1 MMNRV
6 LCALLLL
13 LSLLPLRGFAGSDP
27 SVEEVL
33 TGANP
38 SLTPQEQA
46 GLAYGEQSATTGTAP
61 VAGANGFITFP
72 YGVNQISIVC
82 APLHVCDV
90 ALQPGEQVNSVN
102 VGDNVRWSIEP
113 ALTGSGAEEVQHV
126 IIKPREVGL
135 ETSLVVATNRRAYYL
150 RLRSHKTRYMPQVAF
165 SYPEDSA
172 MKFDLLKARQQREV
186 KEKTIPNTTDYL
198 PKLSFDY
205 DVSGQA
211 AWKPVR
217 VYNDGARTF
226 IEMPPSIAQTEAPIL
241 LLVRK
246 EGGLFTEAE
255 EVLVNYSLQG
265 SRYIVDTIFEKAVL
279 VAGVGS
285 NQDRVTIQR
294 RK

>member
-1 MMNRV
+1 MLNPAR
-6 LCALLLL
+6 CALVIVL
-13 LSLLPLRGFAGSDP
+13 LLPLRALAGSDP
-27 SVEEVL
+27 TVEDVL
-33 TGANP
+33 TGVNP
-38 SLTPQEQA
+38 SLTPQEQT
-46 GLAYGEQSATTGTAP
+46 GLMYGEQSATTGTAP
-61 VAGANGFITFP
+61 VTGPNGVITFP

-113 ALTGSGAEEVQHV
+113 ALTGSGADEVQHV

-172 MKFDLLKARQQREV
+172 VKFDLLKARQQREV
-186 KEKTIPNTTDYL
+186 KEKTIPQTHDYL
-198 PKLSFDY
+198 PKLSFEY

-217 VYNDGARTF
+217 VYNDGARTV
-226 IEMPPSIAQTEAPIL
+226 IEMPPTITQTEAPIL
-241 LLVRK
+241 LVVRK

-265 SRYIVDTIFEKAVL
+265 HRYIVDTIFEKAVL

-285 NQDRVTIQR
+285 HQDRVTIQR
-294 RK
+294 RH

>member
-1 MMNRV
+1 MRTIV
-6 LCALLLL
+6 LCLVLV
-13 LSLLPLRGFAGSDP
+13 LLPLHARAGSDP

-33 TGANP
+33 TGSNP
-38 SLTPQEQA
+38 ALTPQEQA
-46 GLAYGEQSATTGTAP
+46 GLTYGEQSATSGSAP
-61 VAGANGFITFP
+61 VAGANGVITFP

-113 ALTGSGAEEVQHV
+113 ALTGSGADEVQHV

-135 ETSLVVATNRRAYYL
+135 DTSLVVATNRRAYYL
-150 RLRSHKTRYMPQVAF
+150 RLRSHKIRYMPQVAF
-165 SYPEDSA
+165 SYPEDA
-172 MKFDLLKARQQREV
+172 AVKFDLLKARQQREV

-198 PKLSFDY
+198 PKLSFEY

-217 VYNDGARTF
+217 VYNDGARTV
-226 IEMPPSIAQTEAPIL
+226 IEMPPSITQTEAPIL

-265 SRYIVDTIFEKAVL
+265 HRYIVDTIFEKAVL

-285 NQDRVTIQR
+285 HQDRVTIQR
-294 RK
+294 RH

>member
-1 MMNRV
+1 MRTIV
-6 LCALLLL
+6 LCLVLV
-13 LSLLPLRGFAGSDP
+13 LLPLYATAGSDP

-38 SLTPQEQA
+38 ALTPQEQA
-46 GLAYGEQSATTGTAP
+46 GLTYGEQGTTSASAP

-150 RLRSHKTRYMPQVAF
+150 RLRSHKTRYMPQVTF

-172 MKFDLLKARQQREV
+172 VKFEVLNARQQREI
-186 KEKTIPNTTDYL
+186 KEKTIPQTSDYL
-198 PKLSFDY
+198 PKLSFEY

-217 VYNDGARTF
+217 VYNDGARTV
-226 IEMPPSIAQTEAPIL
+226 IEMPASITQTEAPIL
-241 LLVRK
+241 LIVRK

-265 SRYIVDTIFEKAVL
+265 HRYIVDTIFEKAVL

-294 RK
+294 RH

>member
-1 MMNRV
+1 MRTIV
-6 LCALLLL
+6 LCLVLV
-13 LSLLPLRGFAGSDP
+13 LLPLYATAGSDP

-38 SLTPQEQA
+38 ALTPQEQA
-46 GLAYGEQSATTGTAP
+46 GLTYGEQGTTSASAP

-113 ALTGSGAEEVQHV
+113 ALTGSGADEVQHV

-150 RLRSHKTRYMPQVAF
+150 RLRSHRTRYMPQVAF

-172 MKFDLLKARQQREV
+172 VKFDLLKARQQREI
-186 KEKTIPNTTDYL
+186 KEKTIPQTHDYL
-198 PKLSFDY
+198 PKLSFEY

-217 VYNDGARTF
+217 VYNDGARTV
-226 IEMPPSIAQTEAPIL
+226 IEMPPSITQTEAPIL

-265 SRYIVDTIFEKAVL
+265 HRYIVDTIFEKAVL

>member
-1 MMNRV
+1 MRTIV
-6 LCALLLL
+6 LCLVLV
-13 LSLLPLRGFAGSDP
+13 LLPLYATAGSDP

-38 SLTPQEQA
+38 ALTPQEQA
-46 GLAYGEQSATTGTAP
+46 GLTYGEQGTTSASAP

-113 ALTGSGAEEVQHV
+113 ALTGSGADEVQHV

-150 RLRSHKTRYMPQVAF
+150 RLRSHRTRYMPQVAF

-172 MKFDLLKARQQREV
+172 VKFDLLKARQQREI
-186 KEKTIPNTTDYL
+186 KEKTIPQTHDYL

-217 VYNDGARTF
+217 VYNDGARTV

-255 EVLVNYSLQG
+255 EVMVNYSLQG
-265 SRYIVDTIFEKAVL
+265 HRYIVDTIFEKAVL

>member
-1 MMNRV
+1 MRTIV
-6 LCALLLL
+6 LCLVLV
-13 LSLLPLRGFAGSDP
+13 LLPFYAWAVSDP

-33 TGANP
+33 SGSNP
-38 SLTPQEQA
+38 ALTPQEQA
-46 GLAYGEQSATTGTAP
+46 GLAYGEQGTTAGSAP

-90 ALQPGEQVNSVN
+90 ALQPGEHVNSVN

-172 MKFDLLKARQQREV
+172 VKFEMLKARQQREI
-186 KEKTIPNTTDYL
+186 KEKTIPHTSDYL
-198 PKLSFDY
+198 PKLSFEY
-205 DVSGQA
+205 DVAGQA

-217 VYNDGARTF
+217 VYNDGARTV

-241 LLVRK
+241 LIVRK
-246 EGGLFTEAE
+246 EGGLFTDAE
-255 EVLVNYSLQG
+255 EVMVNYSLQDR
-265 SRYIVDTIFEKAVL
+265 RYIVDTVFEKAVL

>member
-1 MMNRV
+1 MMRNTV
-6 LCALLLL
+6 LCVVLV
-13 LSLLPLRGFAGSDP
+13 LLPLRAFAVSDP

-33 TGANP
+33 TGSNP

-46 GLAYGEQSATTGTAP
+46 GLAYGEHGTTSGSAP

-113 ALTGSGAEEVQHV
+113 ALTGSGVEETQHV

-165 SYPEDSA
+165 SYPEDA
-172 MKFDLLKARQQREV
+172 AVKFEVLKARQQREI
-186 KEKTIPNTTDYL
+186 KEKTIPQTSDYL
-198 PKLSFDY
+198 PKLSFEY
-205 DVSGQA
+205 DVAGQA

-217 VYNDGARTF
+217 VYNDGARTV

-241 LLVRK
+241 LIVRK

-255 EVLVNYSLQG
+255 EVMVNYQLQG
-265 SRYIVDTIFEKAVL
+265 SRYVVDTVFQKAVL

>member
-1 MMNRV
+1 MMRNIV
-6 LCALLLL
+6 LCVVLV
-13 LSLLPLRGFAGSDP
+13 LLPLHATAGSDP

-33 TGANP
+33 TGSNP
-38 SLTPQEQA
+38 ALTPQEQA
-46 GLAYGEQSATTGTAP
+46 GLAHGEQGTTGGSAP

-90 ALQPGEQVNSVN
+90 ALQPGEHVNSVN

-113 ALTGSGAEEVQHV
+113 ALTGSGADEVQHV

-172 MKFDLLKARQQREV
+172 VKFEMLKARQQREI
-186 KEKTIPNTTDYL
+186 KEKTIPHTSDYL
-198 PKLSFDY
+198 PKLSFEY
-205 DVSGQA
+205 DVAGQA
-211 AWKPVR
+211 SWKPVR
-217 VYNDGARTF
+217 VYNDGARTV

-241 LLVRK
+241 LIVRK
-246 EGGLFTEAE
+246 EGGLFTDAE
-255 EVLVNYSLQG
+255 EVMVNYSLQDR
-265 SRYIVDTIFEKAVL
+265 RYIVDTVFEKAVL

>member
-1 MMNRV
+1 MMRNPV
-6 LCALLLL
+6 LCLVLVLLPLCAL
-13 LSLLPLRGFAGSDP
+13 AASDP

-33 TGANP
+33 TGSNP

-46 GLAYGEQSATTGTAP
+46 GLAYGEQGTAGGSAP

-90 ALQPGEQVNSVN
+90 ALQPGEHVNSVN

-172 MKFDLLKARQQREV
+172 VKFEILKARQQREI
-186 KEKTIPNTTDYL
+186 KEKTIPHTSDYL
-198 PKLSFDY
+198 PKLSFEY

-217 VYNDGARTF
+217 VYNDGARTV
-226 IEMPPSIAQTEAPIL
+226 IEMPPSISQTEAPIL
-241 LLVRK
+241 LIVRK
-246 EGGLFTEAE
+246 EGGLFTDAE
-255 EVLVNYSLQG
+255 EVMVNYSLQDR
-265 SRYIVDTIFEKAVL
+265 RYIVDTVFEKAVL

>member
-1 MMNRV
+1 
-6 LCALLLL
+6 
-13 LSLLPLRGFAGSDP
+13 
-27 SVEEVL
+27 VEEVL
-33 TGANP
+33 TGSNP

-46 GLAYGEQSATTGTAP
+46 GLTYGEQGTTSASAP

-172 MKFDLLKARQQREV
+172 VKFEILKARQQREL
-186 KEKTIPNTTDYL
+186 KEKTIPQTSDYL
-198 PKLSFDY
+198 PRLSFEY

-217 VYNDGARTF
+217 VYNDGARTV
-226 IEMPPSIAQTEAPIL
+226 IEMPPSITQTEAPIL

-265 SRYIVDTIFEKAVL
+265 HRYIVDTIFEKAVL

>member
-13 LSLLPLRGFAGSDP
+13 LSLLPLRALAGSDP
-27 SVEEVL
+27 SVEDVL

-38 SLTPQEQA
+38 SLTLQEQA
-46 GLAYGEQSATTGTAP
+46 GLTYGEQSATAGSAP
-61 VAGANGFITFP
+61 VAGANGVITFP

-113 ALTGSGAEEVQHV
+113 ALTGSGADEVQHV

-135 ETSLVVATNRRAYYL
+135 DTSLVVATNRRAYYL

-165 SYPEDSA
+165 SYPEDA
-172 MKFDLLKARQQREV
+172 AVKFEILKTRQQREV
-186 KEKTIPNTTDYL
+186 KEKTIPNTSDYL
-198 PKLSFDY
+198 PKLSFEY

-217 VYNDGARTF
+217 VYNDGARTV

-255 EVLVNYSLQG
+255 EVMVNYSLQDR
-265 SRYIVDTIFEKAVL
+265 RYIVDTVFEKAVL

>member
-1 MMNRV
+1 MMLNTV
-6 LCALLLL
+6 LCTLLLL
-13 LSLLPLRGFAGSDP
+13 LIPLRALAGSDP
-27 SVEEVL
+27 SVEDVL
-33 TGANP
+33 TGSNP

-46 GLAYGEQSATTGTAP
+46 GLSYGEHSATAGSAP

-172 MKFDLLKARQQREV
+172 VKFEVLKARQQREI
-186 KEKTIPNTTDYL
+186 KEKTIPQTHDYL
-198 PKLSFDY
+198 PKLSFEY

-217 VYNDGARTF
+217 VYNDGARTV
-226 IEMPPSIAQTEAPIL
+226 IEMPASITQTEAPIL
-241 LLVRK
+241 LIVRK

-265 SRYIVDTIFEKAVL
+265 HRYIVDTIFEKAVL

-294 RK
+294 RH

>member
-1 MMNRV
+1 MNPV
-6 LCALLLL
+6 LCVMLLL
-13 LSLLPLRGFAGSDP
+13 LSLFPLRVLAGSDP
-27 SVEEVL
+27 TVEDIL

-46 GLAYGEQSATTGTAP
+46 GLTYGEQSATAGSAP
-61 VAGANGFITFP
+61 VAGAHGVITFP

-113 ALTGSGAEEVQHV
+113 ALTGSGADEVQHV

-135 ETSLVVATNRRAYYL
+135 DTSLVVATNRRAYYL

-165 SYPEDSA
+165 SYPEDA
-172 MKFDLLKARQQREV
+172 AVKFDLLKARQQREV
-186 KEKTIPNTTDYL
+186 KEKTIPQTTDYL
-198 PKLSFDY
+198 PKLSFEY

-217 VYNDGARTF
+217 VYNDGARTV
-226 IEMPPSIAQTEAPIL
+226 IEMPPSITQ
-241 LLVRK
+241 
-246 EGGLFTEAE
+246 
-255 EVLVNYSLQG
+255 VNYSLQG
-265 SRYIVDTIFEKAVL
+265 HRYIVDTIFEKAVL

-285 NQDRVTIQR
+285 HQDRVTIQR
-294 RK
+294 RH

>member
-1 MMNRV
+1 MRTIV
-6 LCALLLL
+6 LCLVLV
-13 LSLLPLRGFAGSDP
+13 LLPLYATAGSDP

-38 SLTPQEQA
+38 ALTPQEQA
-46 GLAYGEQSATTGTAP
+46 GLTYGEQGTTSASAP

-150 RLRSHKTRYMPQVAF
+150 RLRSHKTRYMPQVTF

-172 MKFDLLKARQQREV
+172 VKFEVLNARQQREI
-186 KEKTIPNTTDYL
+186 KEKTIPQTHDYL
-198 PKLSFDY
+198 PKLSFEY

-217 VYNDGARTF
+217 VYNDGARTV
-226 IEMPPSIAQTEAPIL
+226 IEMPASITQTEAPIL
-241 LLVRK
+241 LIVRK

-265 SRYIVDTIFEKAVL
+265 HRYIVDTIFEKAVL

-294 RK
+294 RH

>member
-1 MMNRV
+1 MKRV
-6 LCALLLL
+6 LCALLVLV
-13 LSLLPLRGFAGSDP
+13 LSPLRAVAGSDP
-27 SVEEVL
+27 TVEDVL
-33 TGANP
+33 TGSNP
-38 SLTPQEQA
+38 SLTPQEKT
-46 GLAYGEQSATTGTAP
+46 GLAYSEQSATTGTAP
-61 VAGANGFITFP
+61 VAGAHGVITFP

-113 ALTGSGAEEVQHV
+113 ALTGSGADEVQHV

-135 ETSLVVATNRRAYYL
+135 DTSVVVATNRRAYYL

-165 SYPEDSA
+165 SYPEDA
-172 MKFDLLKARQQREV
+172 AVKFEILKTRQQREV
-186 KEKTIPNTTDYL
+186 KEKTIPNTSDYL
-198 PKLSFDY
+198 PKLSFEY

-217 VYNDGARTF
+217 VYNDGARTV
-226 IEMPPSIAQTEAPIL
+226 IEMPPSITQTEAPIL

-265 SRYIVDTIFEKAVL
+265 HRYIVDTIFEKAVL

-285 NQDRVTIQR
+285 HQDRVTIQLR
-294 RK
+294 H

>member
-1 MMNRV
+1 MRNTV
-6 LCALLLL
+6 LCLVLV
-13 LSLLPLRGFAGSDP
+13 LLPLSATAGSDP

-33 TGANP
+33 TGSNP

-46 GLAYGEQSATTGTAP
+46 GLAHVEQGTTSASAP

-113 ALTGSGAEEVQHV
+113 ALTGSGADEVQHV

-150 RLRSHKTRYMPQVAF
+150 RLRSHRTRYMPQVAF

-172 MKFDLLKARQQREV
+172 VKFDLLKARQQREI
-186 KEKTIPNTTDYL
+186 KEKTIPQTHDYL

-217 VYNDGARTF
+217 VYNDGARTV

-265 SRYIVDTIFEKAVL
+265 HRYIVDTIFEKAVL

>member
-13 LSLLPLRGFAGSDP
+13 LSLLPLRALAGSDP
-27 SVEEVL
+27 SVEDVL

-38 SLTPQEQA
+38 SLTLQEQA
-46 GLAYGEQSATTGTAP
+46 GLTYGEQSATAGSAP
-61 VAGANGFITFP
+61 VAGANGVITFP

-113 ALTGSGAEEVQHV
+113 ALTGSGADEVQHV

-135 ETSLVVATNRRAYYL
+135 DTSLVVATNRRAYYL

-165 SYPEDSA
+165 SYPEDA
-172 MKFDLLKARQQREV
+172 AVKFEILKTRQQREV
-186 KEKTIPNTTDYL
+186 KEKTIPNTSDYL
-198 PKLSFDY
+198 PKLSFEY

-217 VYNDGARTF
+217 VYNDGARTV
-226 IEMPPSIAQTEAPIL
+226 IEMPPSITQTEAPIL

-265 SRYIVDTIFEKAVL
+265 HRYIVDTIFEKAVL

-285 NQDRVTIQR
+285 HQDRVTIQR
-294 RK
+294 RH

>member
-1 MMNRV
+1 MMRNTV
-6 LCALLLL
+6 LCLVLV
-13 LSLLPLRGFAGSDP
+13 LLPLSATAGSDP

-33 TGANP
+33 TGSNP

-46 GLAYGEQSATTGTAP
+46 GLAHVEQGTIAGSAP
-61 VAGANGFITFP
+61 VAWANGFITFP

-165 SYPEDSA
+165 SYHEDSA
-172 MKFDLLKARQQREV
+172 VKFEMLKARQQREI
-186 KEKTIPNTTDYL
+186 KEKTIPQTSDYL
-198 PKLSFDY
+198 PKLSFEY
-205 DVSGQA
+205 DVAGHA

-217 VYNDGARTF
+217 VYNDGARTV

-241 LLVRK
+241 LIVRK
-246 EGGLFTEAE
+246 EGGLFTDAE
-255 EVLVNYSLQG
+255 EVMVNYSLQDR
-265 SRYIVDTIFEKAVL
+265 RYIVDTVFEKAVL

>member
-13 LSLLPLRGFAGSDP
+13 LSLLPLRALAGSDP
-27 SVEEVL
+27 SVEDVL

-38 SLTPQEQA
+38 SLTLQEQA
-46 GLAYGEQSATTGTAP
+46 GLTYGEQSATAGSAP
-61 VAGANGFITFP
+61 VAGANGVITFP

-113 ALTGSGAEEVQHV
+113 ALTGSGADEVQHV

-165 SYPEDSA
+165 SYPEDA
-172 MKFDLLKARQQREV
+172 AVKFDLLKARQQREV
-186 KEKTIPNTTDYL
+186 KEKTIPQTMDYL
-198 PKLSFDY
+198 PKLSFEY

-217 VYNDGARTF
+217 VYNDGARTV
-226 IEMPPSIAQTEAPIL
+226 IEMPPSITQTEAPIL

-265 SRYIVDTIFEKAVL
+265 HRYIVDTIFEKAVL

-285 NQDRVTIQR
+285 HQDRVTIQR
-294 RK
+294 RH

>member
-1 MMNRV
+1 MRLSV
-6 LCALLLL
+6 LCAVFVVWV
-13 LSLLPLRGFAGSDP
+13 PLRALAGSDP
-27 SVEEVL
+27 SVDDVL
-33 TGANP
+33 SGSDP
-38 SLTPQEQA
+38 SLTPQEQT
-46 GLAYGEQSATTGTAP
+46 GLAYGEQGTTSASAP

-113 ALTGSGAEEVQHV
+113 ALTGSGVEEVQHV

-150 RLRSHKTRYMPQVAF
+150 RLRSHRTRYMPQVAF

-172 MKFDLLKARQQREV
+172 MKFEVLKARQQREI
-186 KEKTIPNTTDYL
+186 KEKTIPNTSDYL
-198 PKLSFDY
+198 PKLSFEY

-217 VYNDGARTF
+217 VYNDGARTV
-226 IEMPPSIAQTEAPIL
+226 IEMPPSITQTEAPIL

-285 NQDRVTIQR
+285 HQDRVTIQR

>member
-1 MMNRV
+1 MMTRV
-6 LCALLLL
+6 LCA
-13 LSLLPLRGFAGSDP
+13 
-27 SVEEVL
+27 VL
-33 TGANP
+33 TLLCPLNASALGDPIADDILTGPNP

-46 GLAYGEQSATTGTAP
+46 GLSYGEQGTSAGSAP

-90 ALQPGEQVNSVN
+90 ALQPGEHVNSVN

-113 ALTGSGAEEVQHV
+113 ALTGTGAEEVQHV

-135 ETSLVVATNRRAYYL
+135 DTSLVVATNRRAYYL
-150 RLRSHKTRYMPQVAF
+150 RLRSHRTRYMPQVAF

-172 MKFDLLKARQQREV
+172 VKFDLLKARQTREV
-186 KEKTIPNTTDYL
+186 KEKTIPQTSDYL
-198 PKLSFDY
+198 PKLSFEY
-205 DVSGQA
+205 DVAGHA

-217 VYNDGARTF
+217 VYNDGARTV
-226 IEMPPSIAQTEAPIL
+226 IEMPSSMAQTEAPIL
-241 LLVRK
+241 LIVRK
-246 EGGLFTEAE
+246 DGGLFTEAE
-255 EVLVNYSLQG
+255 EVMVNYSLQG

-285 NQDRVTIQR
+285 HQDRVTIQR

>member
-1 MMNRV
+1 MRTIV
-6 LCALLLL
+6 LCLLLA
-13 LSLLPLRGFAGSDP
+13 LLPLHATAGSDP

-33 TGANP
+33 SGSNP
-38 SLTPQEQA
+38 ALTPQEQA
-46 GLAYGEQSATTGTAP
+46 GLAYGEQGTTSGSAP

-90 ALQPGEQVNSVN
+90 ALQPGEHVNSVN

-172 MKFDLLKARQQREV
+172 VKFEMLKARQQREIRD
-186 KEKTIPNTTDYL
+186 KTIPQTHDYL
-198 PKLSFDY
+198 PKLSFEY
-205 DVSGQA
+205 DVAGHA

-217 VYNDGARTF
+217 VYNDGARTV

-241 LLVRK
+241 LIVRK
-246 EGGLFTEAE
+246 EGGLFTDAE
-255 EVLVNYSLQG
+255 EVMVNYSLHDR
-265 SRYIVDTIFEKAVL
+265 RYIVDTVFEKAVL
-279 VAGVGS
+279 VAGVGLH
-285 NQDRVTIQR
+285 QDRVTIQR

>member
-1 MMNRV
+1 MRTIV
-6 LCALLLL
+6 LCLVLV
-13 LSLLPLRGFAGSDP
+13 LLPLYATAGSDP

-38 SLTPQEQA
+38 ALTPQEQA
-46 GLAYGEQSATTGTAP
+46 GLTYGEQGTTSASAP

-72 YGVNQISIVC
+72 YGVNKISIVC

-113 ALTGSGAEEVQHV
+113 ALTGSGADEVQHV

-150 RLRSHKTRYMPQVAF
+150 RLRSHRTRYMPQVAF

-172 MKFDLLKARQQREV
+172 VKFDLLKARQQREI
-186 KEKTIPNTTDYL
+186 KEKTIPQTHDYL

-217 VYNDGARTF
+217 VYNDGARTV

-265 SRYIVDTIFEKAVL
+265 HRYIVDTIFEKAVL

>member
-1 MMNRV
+1 MNYTV
-6 LCALLLL
+6 LCAVLV
-13 LSLLPLRGFAGSDP
+13 LLPLQATAGSDP
-27 SVEEVL
+27 SVDEVL
-33 TGANP
+33 SGSNP
-38 SLTPQEQA
+38 ALTPQEQA
-46 GLAYGEQSATTGTAP
+46 GLAYGEQGAAGGSAPIGGP
-61 VAGANGFITFP
+61 NGFITFP

-135 ETSLVVATNRRAYYL
+135 DTSLVVATNRRAYYL

-165 SYPEDSA
+165 SYPEDSE
-172 MKFDLLKARQQREV
+172 MKFNILKARQQREI
-186 KEKTIPNTTDYL
+186 KEKTIPHTSDYL
-198 PKLSFDY
+198 PKLSFEY
-205 DVSGQA
+205 DVAGHA

-217 VYNDGARTF
+217 VYNDGARTV
-226 IEMPPSIAQTEAPIL
+226 IDMPPSISQTEAPIL
-241 LLVRK
+241 LIVRK
-246 EGGLFTEAE
+246 EGGLFTDAE
-255 EVLVNYSLQG
+255 EVMVNYSLQG
-265 SRYIVDTIFEKAVL
+265 SRYIVDTIFDKAVL

-285 NQDRVTIQR
+285 HQDRVTIQR

>member
-1 MMNRV
+1 MRLSV
-6 LCALLLL
+6 LCAVFVVW
-13 LSLLPLRGFAGSDP
+13 LPLRAVAGSDP
-27 SVEEVL
+27 SVEDVL
-33 TGANP
+33 TGSNP
-38 SLTPQEQA
+38 ALTPQEQA
-46 GLAYGEQSATTGTAP
+46 GLAYGEQGTTAGSAP

-72 YGVNQISIVC
+72 YGVNQIGIVC

-90 ALQPGEQVNSVN
+90 ALQPGEHVNSVN

-135 ETSLVVATNRRAYYL
+135 ETSLVIATNRRAYYL

-172 MKFDLLKARQQREV
+172 VKFEILKARQQREI
-186 KEKTIPNTTDYL
+186 KEKTILQTSDYL
-198 PKLSFDY
+198 PKLSFEY
-205 DVSGQA
+205 DVTGHA

-217 VYNDGARTF
+217 VYNDGARTV

-241 LLVRK
+241 LIVRK
-246 EGGLFTEAE
+246 EGGLFTDAE
-255 EVLVNYSLQG
+255 EVMVNYSLQDR
-265 SRYIVDTIFEKAVL
+265 RYIVDTVFEKAVL

>member
-1 MMNRV
+1 MRTIV
-6 LCALLLL
+6 LFLVLV
-13 LSLLPLRGFAGSDP
+13 LLPLYATAGSDP
-27 SVEEVL
+27 SVEDVL
-33 TGANP
+33 SGSNP
-38 SLTPQEQA
+38 ALTPQEQA
-46 GLAYGEQSATTGTAP
+46 GLAYGEQGTTAGSAP

-113 ALTGSGAEEVQHV
+113 ALTGSGAEETQHV

-165 SYPEDSA
+165 SYPEDA
-172 MKFDLLKARQQREV
+172 AVKFEVLKARQQREI
-186 KEKTIPNTTDYL
+186 KEKTIPQTSDYL
-198 PKLSFDY
+198 PKLSFEY
-205 DVSGQA
+205 DVAGQA

-217 VYNDGARTF
+217 VYNDGARTV

-241 LLVRK
+241 LIVRK
-246 EGGLFTEAE
+246 EGGLFTDAE
-255 EVLVNYSLQG
+255 EVMVNYSLQDR
-265 SRYIVDTIFEKAVL
+265 RYIVDTVFEKAVL

>member
-1 MMNRV
+1 MRTIV
-6 LCALLLL
+6 LCLVLV
-13 LSLLPLRGFAGSDP
+13 LLPFYAWAVSDP

-33 TGANP
+33 TGTNP
-38 SLTPQEQA
+38 ALTPQEQA
-46 GLAYGEQSATTGTAP
+46 GLAYGEQGTTSGSAP

-172 MKFDLLKARQQREV
+172 VKFEILKARQQREI
-186 KEKTIPNTTDYL
+186 KEKTIPQTSDYL
-198 PKLSFDY
+198 PKLSFEY
-205 DVSGQA
+205 DVAGQA
-211 AWKPVR
+211 SWKPVR
-217 VYNDGARTF
+217 VYNDGARTI

-241 LLVRK
+241 LIVRK
-246 EGGLFTEAE
+246 EGGLFTDAE
-255 EVLVNYSLQG
+255 EVMVNYSLQDR
-265 SRYIVDTIFEKAVL
+265 RYIVDTVFEKAVL

>member
-1 MMNRV
+1 MRNIV
-6 LCALLLL
+6 LCVVLV
-13 LSLLPLRGFAGSDP
+13 LLPFPAMAGSDP

-38 SLTPQEQA
+38 ALTPQEQA
-46 GLAYGEQSATTGTAP
+46 GLAHGEQGTTSGSAP
-61 VAGANGFITFP
+61 VAGAHGFITFP

-90 ALQPGEQVNSVN
+90 ALQPGEHVNSVN

-113 ALTGSGAEEVQHV
+113 ALTGSGADEVQHV

-135 ETSLVVATNRRAYYL
+135 DTSLVVATNRRAYYL

-172 MKFDLLKARQQREV
+172 MKFDILKARQQREI
-186 KEKTIPNTTDYL
+186 KEKTIPQTRDYL
-198 PKLSFDY
+198 PKLSFEY

-211 AWKPVR
+211 TWKPVR
-217 VYNDGARTF
+217 IYNDGARTV
-226 IEMPPSIAQTEAPIL
+226 IEMPPSMAQTEAPIL
-241 LLVRK
+241 LIVRK
-246 EGGLFTEAE
+246 EGGLFTDAE
-255 EVLVNYSLQG
+255 EVMVNYSLQG
-265 SRYIVDTIFEKAVL
+265 SRYIVDTVFEKAVL

-285 NQDRVTIQR
+285 NQDRVMIQR

>member
-1 MMNRV
+1 MNPVRCMV
-6 LCALLLL
+6 LLL
-13 LSLLPLRGFAGSDP
+13 LSLLPLRVLAGSDP
-27 SVEEVL
+27 SIEDVL

-46 GLAYGEQSATTGTAP
+46 GLSYGEQSATAGSAP
-61 VAGANGFITFP
+61 VAGANGLITFP

-113 ALTGSGAEEVQHV
+113 ALTGSGADEVQHV

-135 ETSLVVATNRRAYYL
+135 DTSLVVATNRRAYYL

-165 SYPEDSA
+165 SYPEDA
-172 MKFDLLKARQQREV
+172 AVKFDLLKARQQREV
-186 KEKTIPNTTDYL
+186 KEKTIPQTTDYL

-217 VYNDGARTF
+217 VYNDGARTV
-226 IEMPPSIAQTEAPIL
+226 IEMPPSITQTEAPIL

-265 SRYIVDTIFEKAVL
+265 HRYIVDTIFEKAVL

-285 NQDRVTIQR
+285 HQDRVTIQR

>member
-1 MMNRV
+1 MRTIV
-6 LCALLLL
+6 LCLVLA
-13 LSLLPLRGFAGSDP
+13 LLPLHATAGSDP

-33 TGANP
+33 SGSNP

-46 GLAYGEQSATTGTAP
+46 GLAHVEQGTTSGSAP

-90 ALQPGEQVNSVN
+90 ALQPGEHVNSVN

-186 KEKTIPNTTDYL
+186 KEKTIPQTHDYL
-198 PKLSFDY
+198 PKLSFEY

-217 VYNDGARTF
+217 VYNDGARTV

-241 LLVRK
+241 LIVRK
-246 EGGLFTEAE
+246 EGGLFTDAE
-255 EVLVNYSLQG
+255 EVMVNYSLQDR
-265 SRYIVDTIFEKAVL
+265 RYIVDTVFEKAVL

>member
-1 MMNRV
+1 MRTIV
-6 LCALLLL
+6 LCLVLV
-13 LSLLPLRGFAGSDP
+13 LLPLRATAGSDP

-33 TGANP
+33 SGSNP
-38 SLTPQEQA
+38 ALTPQEQA
-46 GLAYGEQSATTGTAP
+46 GLSYGEQSATSGSAP

-113 ALTGSGAEEVQHV
+113 ALTGSGVEETQHV

-150 RLRSHKTRYMPQVAF
+150 RLRSHRTRYMPQVAF

-172 MKFDLLKARQQREV
+172 VKFEVLKARQQREI
-186 KEKTIPNTTDYL
+186 KEKTIPQTSDYL
-198 PKLSFDY
+198 PKLSFEY
-205 DVSGQA
+205 DVAGQA
-211 AWKPVR
+211 SWKPVR
-217 VYNDGARTF
+217 VYNDGARTV

-241 LLVRK
+241 LIVRK
-246 EGGLFTEAE
+246 EGGLFTDAE
-255 EVLVNYSLQG
+255 EVMVNYSLQDR
-265 SRYIVDTIFEKAVL
+265 RYIVDTVFEKAVL